1 MWVLRDIPESGLSAL
16 TAKIRILIASL
27 VGLGLVGCSLYH
39 GSDNSDNNAAI
50 DRMTTGQ
57 QSDVATS
64 AIKGRASV
72 QEKTLFDEKNAVYKA
87 VAGNRSAQNIDHPL
101 FNTEQTRWV
110 FRFDDPALVELVEK
124 AVEYNASLLSQ
135 ATLVKDAE
143 AHARAASIKVYP
155 SLMLGL
161 NLNPNTDKPIETSG
175 KRAGLPISSKAKL
188 EFQRWQTLSSEEQG
202 LSLSFAKEKAVFS
215 QQALQLTT
223 EVAIAWYKLNYL
235 RQQLELLQQRS
246 DTLKNALRVVEQGV
260 SSEQYSP
267 LDLAQRQQALAEE
280 QGHIQFQQQLITEQV
295 ALLQSLTGIALDQKQ
310 LATAMLPVSAELAP
324 FSSALL
330 AQQPEL
336 QNHWLALLQQ
346 SPERAIANK
355 EYFPISVFSLE
366 TQGGDKPGN
375 TFEKSLPAP
384 PISISSTSTNDTQD
398 PISDLDREYQRQ
410 LADTLNKVTALL
422 SDEAKLTR
430 QIETGQQ
437 QLSELRAHT
446 KNLLSQY
453 KVGQI
458 SLQQLL
464 NSQKAMLDH
473 EAGVLFSKHQRLQ
486 NRIILNRLVGGLPVQ
501 TISSNQAL

>member
-1 MWVLRDIPESGLSAL
+1 MSAL
-16 TAKIRILIASL
+16 TAKIRMLIAGL

-39 GSDNSDNNAAI
+39 GSDNNAAI
-50 DRMTTGQ
+50 DSITTGQ
-57 QSDVATS
+57 RSDVATS
-64 AIKGRASV
+64 AIKDRAPV
-72 QEKTLFDEKNAVYKA
+72 QEKTLFDEKIAVYKV
-87 VAGNRSAQNIDHPL
+87 VAGSRSAQNIDHPL

-124 AVEYNASLLSQ
+124 AVEYNASLLSL

-143 AHARAASIKVYP
+143 YQVRAANIKVYP

-161 NLNPNTDKPIETSG
+161 NPNPNTDKPIEAFG
-175 KRAGLPISSKAKL
+175 KKAGFPMSSKAKL
-188 EFQRWQTLSSEEQG
+188 ELQRWQTLSSEEQG

-223 EVAIAWYKLNYL
+223 DVAIAWYKLNYL

-267 LDLAQRQQALAEE
+267 LDLTQRQQALIEE

-295 ALLQSLTGIALDQKQ
+295 ALLQSLTGIALDQKK
-310 LATAMLPVSAELAP
+310 LAAAMLPVPAELAP

-336 QNHWLALLQQ
+336 QNHWLTLLQQ

-366 TQGGDKPGN
+366 TQGIDKLEN
-375 TFEKSLPAP
+375 TFDKSFPV
-384 PISISSTSTNDTQD
+384 SISSTSTNDAQA
-398 PISDLDREYQRQ
+398 PVSDLDREYQRQ

-422 SDEAKLTR
+422 SDETKLTR

-501 TISSNQAL
+501 AISSNQAL